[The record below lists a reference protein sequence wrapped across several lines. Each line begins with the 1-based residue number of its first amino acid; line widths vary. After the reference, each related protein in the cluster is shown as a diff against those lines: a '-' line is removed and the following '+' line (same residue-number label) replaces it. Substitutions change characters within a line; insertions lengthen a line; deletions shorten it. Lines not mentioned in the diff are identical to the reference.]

1 MSKSLPPV
9 SAKVIADAEQF
20 IAEFK
25 RADNQ
30 ARRSSDKINSEV
42 DKLVKGVR
50 KKFSAS
56 DIGKSVLSGFGLGSG
71 FALAQTAVNAISGQW
86 ERAADYAKKVED
98 STARQLANT
107 TAAIKAR
114 MTDAQRETFLR
125 REIEKSTRQLS
136 QWQGSSQSFSIME
149 PGKWAENFRQ
159 FLNGTDKSE
168 LATEKINELT
178 ESLGALGTE
187 LEQLKKKKLDQR
199 IAQNLAI
206 TTDLGSQVTRRGFAE
221 MDLDEAINGPMGSEQ
236 RTKLINQLYKERAV
250 YLEQI
255 SKIPFGSESNGA
267 RAIAEKNLADATTK
281 LVPLMKEQVKL
292 GFDIGNAMA
301 SSFETAILEAQNL
314 RDVVNSLVR
323 DIAQIAIRSAVTQ
336 PLGNW
341 LGGMFTGMFG
351 GGRATGGPV
360 DAGTTYMVGE
370 KGPELFTPSSGG
382 NITPNHKLSGGR
394 GDSYVFNYSIGAG
407 VTMQQ
412 LMPALAMQKRDII
425 GTLSDAKRRRTP
437 LGAAMA

>member
-1 MSKSLPPV
+1 MAKNSAGGISVIIGADGTPAIKELGRVDSAMRKGFSKM
-9 SAKVIADAEQF
+9 
-20 IAEFK
+20 
-25 RADNQ
+25 
-30 ARRSSDKINSEV
+30 EV
-42 DKLVKGVR
+42 EAGKLMKGVGR
-50 KKFSAS
+50 KFSGAE
-56 DIGKSVLSGFGLGSG
+56 IGKSVMSGLGIGSG
-71 FALAQTAVNAISGQW
+71 FAVAQTAVDAIAGQW
-86 ERAADYAKKVED
+86 EKAAESARKVEE

-107 TAAIKAR
+107 SAAIKAR

-125 REIEKSTRQLS
+125 KEIEKSTRQLS
-136 QWQGSSQSFSIME
+136 QWQGSSQSFSILE

-159 FLNGTDKSE
+159 FLNDTDKSE

-199 IAQNLAI
+199 IAQTLAI
-206 TTDLGSQVTRRGFAE
+206 TTDLGSQVTRRGGAE
-221 MDLDEAINGPMGSEQ
+221 MQLDEAVNGPMGSEQ

-255 SKIPFGSESNGA
+255 SKMPFGTENNGA
-267 RAIAEKNLADATTK
+267 RAIAEKNLADSTEK
-281 LVPLMKEQVKL
+281 LIPLMKEQVKL
-292 GFDIGNAMA
+292 SFDIGAAMA
-301 SSFETAILEAQNL
+301 SSFEDAIFEAKNL
-314 RDVVNSLVR
+314 SDVVNSLIK
-323 DIAQIAIRSAVTQ
+323 DIAQIAFRSMITQ
-336 PLGNW
+336 PLAAG
-341 LGGMFTGMFG
+341 LGSWFSTFG
-351 GGRATGGPV
+351 GGKAVGGPV

-370 KGPELFTPSSGG
+370 KGPELFTPSTGG
-382 NITPNHKLSGGR
+382 NITPNHKLGGGR